1 MYFQRQN
8 TLLIIMIVIFV
19 TILCHANTHVGATRE
34 LKSPP
39 SSSSSSSSS
48 SSEFVSGAS
57 ESHLATYPSMYYEKA
72 KLAMATWLERLPSGP
87 SPSGPGH

>member
-19 TILCHANTHVGATRE
+19 TILCHANTHVGATRV

-39 SSSSSSSSS
+39 SSSS
-48 SSEFVSGAS
+48 EFVGSAS

-72 KLAMATWLERLPSGP
+72 KLAMDTWLERLPSGP

>member
-39 SSSSSSSSS
+39 SS
-48 SSEFVSGAS
+48 EFVSGAS
-57 ESHLATYPSMYYEKA
+57 ESHLATYPSTYYEKA

>member
-8 TLLIIMIVIFV
+8 TVLIIMIVIFV

-39 SSSSSSSSS
+39 SSSSSS

-72 KLAMATWLERLPSGP
+72 KLAMATWLERLPSGD

>member
-39 SSSSSSSSS
+39 SSSS

>member
-39 SSSSSSSSS
+39 SSSSSSSS
-48 SSEFVSGAS
+48 EFVSGAS

-72 KLAMATWLERLPSGP
+72 KLAMTTWLERLPSGD

>member
-8 TLLIIMIVIFV
+8 TLLIIMIVTFV
-19 TILCHANTHVGATRE
+19 TILCHTNTHVGATRV

-39 SSSSSSSSS
+39 SSS
-48 SSEFVSGAS
+48 EFVGGAS

>member
-8 TLLIIMIVIFV
+8 TLLVIMIVIFV
-19 TILCHANTHVGATRE
+19 TILCHANTHVGATRV

-39 SSSSSSSSS
+39 SLSS
-48 SSEFVSGAS
+48 SSEFVGGAS